1 MRSWRN
7 WIGWPL
13 SKGELR
19 QNEESKAPLP
29 PSGWSLRVSLLL
41 YVTLAL
47 FPIAVASMLQGV
59 DRARHDVEDVRATLS
74 ATAREAAT
82 PEQNV
87 LAAAGQI
94 ARALSNLPDVRDVTS
109 RCNQELS
116 DALRGLAFFRNI
128 AREDANG
135 RIVCSADPRGIGVDA
150 SKRAIWKSI
159 ATRNEFV
166 IDGNTISNATHLPV
180 IQGLLPLRD
189 TRGRFIGALGIT
201 VDARWLNYMVSASRL
216 PSDSVVAILDQS
228 GKIIAANDAAV
239 AGPVFA
245 HANIATNG
253 DLHSAH
259 DLKGQ
264 MWTFTTAPLLGSHVS
279 VGFAMRESSLFRPTY
294 IHIFADFVLPFLMIA
309 LTWLAIWIVTDRQ
322 LMRWIIYLRRI
333 SAAYRTGHY
342 SVRPVLDDAPSE
354 FRILGDAL
362 AEMAS
367 AIQDR
372 DRSLRDA
379 VAQKTV
385 LIKEIHHRVKNNLQV
400 VMSLLSLQAARLSD
414 PAAQL
419 ALRQTRAR
427 INALALVHRI
437 LYEIDDQSSVN
448 MKHLLEQLAEQTNEG
463 FGGDRRDVRIAVDAV
478 PRIVTG
484 DLAVPLALFTVE
496 ALTNAYKHA
505 YPPGHGGRICV
516 GLAPFNGA
524 KLRLSVEDDGVGF
537 QYEDVNASVG
547 ARLIKTFGQQVS
559 GEASISSE
567 QGRGTIVE
575 IVFPDPAAET
585 PPN

>member
-1 MRSWRN
+1 
-7 WIGWPL
+7 
-13 SKGELR
+13 
-19 QNEESKAPLP
+19 
-29 PSGWSLRVSLLL
+29 
-41 YVTLAL
+41 
-47 FPIAVASMLQGV
+47 MLQGV

-74 ATAREAAT
+74 ATAHEAAT

-94 ARALSNLPDVRDVTS
+94 AHALANLPDVRDVTPK
-109 RCNQELS
+109 CNQDLA
-116 DALRGLAFFRNI
+116 DALRGLAFFKNI
-128 AREDANG
+128 ARLDVSG
-135 RIVCSADPRGIGVDA
+135 RIVCSADPAGIGVDA
-150 SKRAIWKSI
+150 SHRPIWKNI
-159 ATRNEFV
+159 AARTDFV
-166 IDGNTISNATHLPV
+166 IDGNTISHITHLPL

-189 TRGRFIGALGIT
+189 ARGRFIGALGIT

-228 GKIIAANDAAV
+228 GAVIAANEGAI
-239 AGPVFA
+239 AGSIFA
-245 HANIATNG
+245 HANMAGNG
-253 DLHSAH
+253 DLHSAY
-259 DLKGQ
+259 DRKGQ
-264 MWTFTTAPLLGSHVS
+264 MWTFTTAPLLGSHVL

-294 IHIFADFVLPFLMIA
+294 IHVFADFVLPFLMIA

-322 LMRWIIYLRRI
+322 LTRWIIYLRRI

-342 SVRPVLDDAPSE
+342 AVRPVLDDAPSE
-354 FRILGDAL
+354 FRVLGDAL
-362 AEMAS
+362 SEMAS
-367 AIQDR
+367 SIQDR

-448 MKHLLEQLAEQTNEG
+448 MKNLLELLAEQTNEG
-463 FGGDRRDVRIAVDAV
+463 FGGDRRDVRIVVDAV

-484 DLAVPLALFTVE
+484 DMAVPLALFTVE

-505 YPPGHGGRICV
+505 YPPGHGGRIRV

-524 KLRLSVEDDGVGF
+524 MLRLSVEDDGIGF
-537 QYEDVNASVG
+537 QYEEVNASVG
-547 ARLIKTFGQQVS
+547 ARLIKTFGQQIS

-567 QGRGTIVE
+567 QGRGTTVE
-575 IVFPDPAAET
+575 MVFPDPGVET
-585 PPN
+585 AQS

>member
-1 MRSWRN
+1 
-7 WIGWPL
+7 
-13 SKGELR
+13 
-19 QNEESKAPLP
+19 
-29 PSGWSLRVSLLL
+29 
-41 YVTLAL
+41 
-47 FPIAVASMLQGV
+47 MLQGV
-59 DRARHDVEDVRATLS
+59 DRARHDVEDVRETLS

-94 ARALSNLPDVRDVTS
+94 VRALANLPDVRDVTPK
-109 RCNQELS
+109 CNQELADS
-116 DALRGLAFFRNI
+116 LRGLAFFRNI

-135 RIVCSADPRGIGVDA
+135 RIVCSADPTGIGVDT
-150 SKRAIWKSI
+150 SKRPIWNNI
-159 ATRNEFV
+159 ATQTEFV
-166 IDGNTISNATHLPV
+166 VTGDTISRRTHLPL

-189 TRGRFIGALGIT
+189 ARGRFIGALGIT

-216 PSDSVVAILDQS
+216 PSDSVVAIMDQS
-228 GKIIAANDAAV
+228 GKIIAANNEGLAV
-239 AGPVFA
+239 PIFA
-245 HANIATNG
+245 RANTGSNH
-253 DLHSAH
+253 DLHSAN
-259 DLKGQ
+259 DLEGQ
-264 MWTFTTAPLLGSHVS
+264 MWTFTTAPLLGSHVF

-294 IHIFADFVLPFLMIA
+294 IHVFADFVLPFLMIA

-322 LMRWIIYLRRI
+322 LTRWIVYLRRI

-342 SVRPVLDDAPSE
+342 AVRPVLDGAPSE
-354 FRILGDAL
+354 FRVLGDAL
-362 AEMAS
+362 SEMAS

-385 LIKEIHHRVKNNLQV
+385 LIREIHHRVKNNLQV

-414 PAAQL
+414 SAAQL

-437 LYEIDDQSSVN
+437 LYEIDDQTSVN
-448 MKHLLEQLAEQTNEG
+448 MKNLLELLAQQTNEG
-463 FGGDRRDVRIAVDAV
+463 FGSERRDVRIAVDAV
-478 PRIVTG
+478 PCLVTG
-484 DLAVPLALFTVE
+484 DMAVPLALFTVE

-505 YPPGHGGRICV
+505 YPPGQGGRICV
-516 GLAPFNGA
+516 GLAPFDGE

-537 QYEDVNASVG
+537 DYEEVSESVG

-567 QGRGTIVE
+567 RGRGTTVE
-575 IVFPDPAAET
+575 IVFPDPMVD
-585 PPN
+585 PVRH

>member
-1 MRSWRN
+1 
-7 WIGWPL
+7 
-13 SKGELR
+13 
-19 QNEESKAPLP
+19 
-29 PSGWSLRVSLLL
+29 
-41 YVTLAL
+41 
-47 FPIAVASMLQGV
+47 MLQGI
-59 DRARHDVEDVRATLS
+59 DRARHDVEDVRETLS

-94 ARALSNLPDVRDVTS
+94 VRALSNLPDVRDITP
-109 RCNQELS
+109 RCNQDLADS
-116 DALRGLAFFRNI
+116 LRGLAFFKNI
-128 AREDANG
+128 AREDARG
-135 RIVCSADPRGIGVDA
+135 RIVCSADPSGIGVDA
-150 SKRAIWKSI
+150 SKRPIGQNI
-159 ATRNEFV
+159 ASRTEFV
-166 IDGNTISNATHLPV
+166 INGDTISPRTHTPL

-189 TRGRFIGALGIT
+189 ARGRFVGALGIT

-216 PSDSVVAILDQS
+216 PSDSVVAITDQS
-228 GKIIAANDAAV
+228 GKIIAANDAATARPIFAQADV
-239 AGPVFA
+239 AA
-245 HANIATNG
+245 HGA
-253 DLHSAH
+253 LHSAK

-264 MWTFTTAPLLGSHVS
+264 MWTFTTAPLLGSHVF

-294 IHIFADFVLPFLMIA
+294 IHVFADFILPFLMIA

-362 AEMAS
+362 SDMAS

-372 DRSLRDA
+372 DRSLREA

-400 VMSLLSLQAARLSD
+400 VMSLLSLQANQLSD

-448 MKHLLEQLAEQTNEG
+448 MKTLLEQLAEQTNEG

-478 PRIVTG
+478 PRTVTG
-484 DLAVPLALFTVE
+484 DMAVPLALFTVE

-505 YPPGHGGRICV
+505 YPAGQKGRICV
-516 GLAPFNGA
+516 NLAPFDGA
-524 KLRLSVEDDGVGF
+524 KLRLSVEDDGSGF
-537 QYEDVNASVG
+537 QYEDVSASVG

-567 QGRGTIVE
+567 KGRGTIVE
-575 IVFPDPAAET
+575 IVFPDPDLKAAE
-585 PPN
+585 

>member
-1 MRSWRN
+1 
-7 WIGWPL
+7 
-13 SKGELR
+13 
-19 QNEESKAPLP
+19 
-29 PSGWSLRVSLLL
+29 
-41 YVTLAL
+41 
-47 FPIAVASMLQGV
+47 
-59 DRARHDVEDVRATLS
+59 
-74 ATAREAAT
+74 
-82 PEQNV
+82 
-87 LAAAGQI
+87 
-94 ARALSNLPDVRDVTS
+94 
-109 RCNQELS
+109 
-116 DALRGLAFFRNI
+116 
-128 AREDANG
+128 
-135 RIVCSADPRGIGVDA
+135 
-150 SKRAIWKSI
+150 
-159 ATRNEFV
+159 
-166 IDGNTISNATHLPV
+166 
-180 IQGLLPLRD
+180 
-189 TRGRFIGALGIT
+189 
-201 VDARWLNYMVSASRL
+201 
-216 PSDSVVAILDQS
+216 
-228 GKIIAANDAAV
+228 
-239 AGPVFA
+239 
-245 HANIATNG
+245 
-253 DLHSAH
+253 
-259 DLKGQ
+259 
-264 MWTFTTAPLLGSHVS
+264 
-279 VGFAMRESSLFRPTY
+279 
-294 IHIFADFVLPFLMIA
+294 
-309 LTWLAIWIVTDRQ
+309 
-322 LMRWIIYLRRI
+322 
-333 SAAYRTGHY
+333 
-342 SVRPVLDDAPSE
+342 
-354 FRILGDAL
+354 
-362 AEMAS
+362 
-367 AIQDR
+367 
-372 DRSLRDA
+372 

>member
-1 MRSWRN
+1 
-7 WIGWPL
+7 
-13 SKGELR
+13 
-19 QNEESKAPLP
+19 
-29 PSGWSLRVSLLL
+29 
-41 YVTLAL
+41 
-47 FPIAVASMLQGV
+47 MLQGI
-59 DRARHDVEDVRATLS
+59 DRARHDVEDVRETLS

-94 ARALSNLPDVRDVTS
+94 VRALANLPDVRDVTA
-109 RCNQELS
+109 RCNQELADS
-116 DALRGLAFFRNI
+116 LRGLAFFRNI

-135 RIVCSADPRGIGVDA
+135 RIVCSADPAGIGVDA
-150 SKRAIWKSI
+150 SKRPIWKNITSS
-159 ATRNEFV
+159 NEFV
-166 IDGNTISNATHLPV
+166 VNGDTINPKTHTPL

-189 TRGRFIGALGIT
+189 ARGRFIGALGIT

-216 PSDSVVAILDQS
+216 PSDSVVAITDQS
-228 GKIIAANDAAV
+228 GRIIAANDRAT

-245 HANIATNG
+245 HANIAAHG
-253 DLHSAH
+253 DLHSAK

-264 MWTFTTAPLLGSHVS
+264 VWTFTTAPLLGSHVF

-294 IHIFADFVLPFLMIA
+294 IHVFADFILPFLMIA

-322 LMRWIIYLRRI
+322 LTRWIIYLRRI

-354 FRILGDAL
+354 FRTLGDAL
-362 AEMAS
+362 SEMAS

-372 DRSLRDA
+372 DRSLREA

-400 VMSLLSLQAARLSD
+400 VMSLLSLQANQLSD

-448 MKHLLEQLAEQTNEG
+448 MKTLLEQLAEQTNEG
-463 FGGDRRDVRIAVDAV
+463 FGGDRRDVRIAVDAA

-484 DLAVPLALFTVE
+484 DMAVPLALFTVE

-505 YPPGHGGRICV
+505 YPTGHGGRICV
-516 GLAPFNGA
+516 NLKPFDGA

-567 QGRGTIVE
+567 KGRGTTVE
-575 IVFPDPAAET
+575 IVFPDPDRSEAAQ
-585 PPN
+585 